1 MGKIAETLRDSLA
14 SIVEALGY
22 EFVGSEI
29 VGQGKHAVLRIYIDS
44 ENGITIDDCS
54 KVSYQV
60 SAMLDVEDP
69 IRGEYDLEVSSPGI
83 DRPLFELSHFKKFIG
98 NRVKVRVCAP
108 IHNRR
113 KFDGVLLRVE
123 GDDIHLLVDAEEIV
137 LPFSD
142 IEKANV
148 IADLR

>member
-1 MGKIAETLRDSLA
+1 MGKVAETLRDSLA

-148 IADLR
+148 IADIR

>member
-83 DRPLFELSHFKKFIG
+83 DRPLFELSHFKKVY
-98 NRVKVRVCAP
+98 R
-108 IHNRR
+108 
-113 KFDGVLLRVE
+113 
-123 GDDIHLLVDAEEIV
+123 
-137 LPFSD
+137 
-142 IEKANV
+142 
-148 IADLR
+148 

>member
-1 MGKIAETLRDSLA
+1 MGKVAETLRDSLA
-14 SIVEALGY
+14 SIVEGLNY
-22 EFVGSEI
+22 EFVGCEI
-29 VGQGKHAVLRIYIDS
+29 QGQGRHAVLRIYIDS

-69 IRGEYDLEVSSPGI
+69 VRGQHALEISSPGI
-83 DRPLFELSHFKKFIG
+83 DRPLFELSHFEKFIG

-108 IHNRR
+108 IHNRK

-123 GDDIHLLVDAEEIV
+123 GDEIHLLVDAEEIV

-142 IEKANV
+142 IERANV
-148 IADLR
+148 IADIR